1 MQGLPPR
8 IRSLMKSACCA
19 AVRRTRL
26 VAELKDKIAALES
39 RVRGHPAAMLGLAR
53 MLQQD
58 GQREKALAMCHAALA
73 LAPDDAQLA
82 AKVGPSLAGAC
93 RNGISR
99 FYRITRATPPMTPRC
114 GGR

>member
-1 MQGLPPR
+1 M
-8 IRSLMKSACCA
+8 
-19 AVRRTRL
+19 
-26 VAELKDKIAALES
+26 AELKEMIAALEP

-58 GQREKALAMCHAALA
+58 GQQQEALAMCRAALA
-73 LAPDDAQLA
+73 LDDAQLT
-82 AKVGPSLAGAC
+82 AKVRSFISSPC

-99 FYRITRATPPMTPRC
+99 LYRITRAMLRMTPHC

>member
-1 MQGLPPR
+1 M
-8 IRSLMKSACCA
+8 
-19 AVRRTRL
+19 
-26 VAELKDKIAALES
+26 AELKDKIAALES

-58 GQREKALAMCHAALA
+58 GQRPEALAMCRAALA

-82 AKVGPSLAGAC
+82 AKAKSFINGTVPH
-93 RNGISR
+93 GISR
-99 FYRITRATPPMTPRC
+99 LYTITRATQRMTPHC